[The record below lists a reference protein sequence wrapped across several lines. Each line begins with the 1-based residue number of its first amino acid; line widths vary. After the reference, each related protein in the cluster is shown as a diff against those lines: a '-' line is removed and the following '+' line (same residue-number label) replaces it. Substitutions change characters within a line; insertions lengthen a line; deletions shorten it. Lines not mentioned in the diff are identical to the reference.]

1 MNAGRIMTLQEAD
14 EDRRVARS
22 AMRGILIAASN
33 LHAAGSADLMT
44 RAGKVAV
51 VAVTHA
57 AAVDAQSRFP
67 KEAIDAARAERL
79 LSAAVPPDLG
89 GEGAST
95 ADIVD
100 VCYMLGRNCAS
111 TAMIYAM
118 HQTKVA
124 CLVRHGRGSAWHQRL
139 LRRLCAEQ
147 LLLASSTT
155 EGRAGGDVRNSSAP
169 IEWRDSRIV
178 LERQATVIS
187 YAEAADGIV
196 TTARRSPEAPSSDQ
210 VLVAFL
216 KDDYALKRLN
226 GWDAFGMRGTCS
238 EGFALSACGSAEQI
252 LPVSYDKIHAQTMMP
267 FAHLAWSGA
276 WAGIAAAAIDRA
288 RAFVRKATHGAGGTM
303 PPGAQHLTRANATLR
318 TLRSLIAAAAIDRA
332 RAFVRKATHG
342 AGGTMPPGAQHL
354 TRANATLRTLRSL
367 IAAAL
372 QRFEAAASDPALL
385 ESIDF
390 QTGMNMLKVNA
401 SELAV
406 ATVMSAMQACGLA
419 GYRNDSEFSV
429 GRHLRDIL
437 SSPVMISNDRILAN
451 IGAASLLSSTPAS
464 LRD

>member
-1 MNAGRIMTLQEAD
+1 MSQCHYGHRGCRTMALQEVD
-14 EDRRVARS
+14 EGRVVARS
-22 AMRGILIAASN
+22 AVRLVATNKSPG
-33 LHAAGSADLMT
+33 AAGGDLKT
-44 RAGKVAV
+44 RVEKVAV
-51 VAVTHA
+51 VAATHA
-57 AAVDAQSRFP
+57 AAVDAGSRFP
-67 KEAIDAARAERL
+67 REAIDAARAERL
-79 LSAAVPPDLG
+79 LSLAVPVEFG
-89 GEGAST
+89 GEGASIS
-95 ADIVD
+95 DVVD
-100 VCYMLGRNCAS
+100 VCYALGRNCAS
-111 TAMIYAM
+111 TAMIFAM

-124 CLVRHGRGSAWHQRL
+124 CLVRHGRGSPWHQRL
-139 LRRLCAEQ
+139 LRRLSAEQ

-169 IEWRDSRIV
+169 IEWRDSRIT

-187 YAEAADGIV
+187 YALAADGIV
-196 TTARRSPEAPSSDQ
+196 TTARRSPEAASSDQ

-216 KDDYALKRLN
+216 KDDYALKRLS

-238 EGFALSACGSAEQI
+238 EGFALSASGSAEQI

-276 WAGIAAAAIDRA
+276 WAGIAAAATDRA
-288 RAFVRKATHGAGGTM
+288 RAFVRKATHGG
-303 PPGAQHLTRANATLR
+303 
-318 TLRSLIAAAAIDRA
+318 
-332 RAFVRKATHG
+332 
-342 AGGTMPPGAQHL
+342 GGTMPPGAQHL

-372 QRFEAAASDPALL
+372 QRFEAAASDPAML

-419 GYRNDSEFSV
+419 GYRNDSEFSI